1 MRLVDADQVKKLIL
15 KECTNLQIDS
25 ELTAT
30 LLESVDRLPTAYDT
44 KHVVQKIK
52 EWTFNADVNIGD
64 GSVVNKD
71 LICSS
76 IAIDIVTEGETE

>member
-30 LLESVDRLPTAYDT
+30 LLENVDRLPIAYDT

-52 EWTFNADVNIGD
+52 E
-64 GSVVNKD
+64 
-71 LICSS
+71 
-76 IAIDIVTEGETE
+76 